1 MNAPVLNHSQH
12 NQAPSCHGGLENLDD
27 EHDYWIEDVTGSVPE
42 ALRGTFFRNG
52 PGRQRIGGKPY
63 GHWFDGDG
71 MLCAFT
77 FTNGRVHFRNRYVRT
92 PKYVEETAAQA
103 VRYRG
108 FGTQVPGGW
117 KNNVLRMPA
126 NPANTNTVWHGGH
139 LLALNE
145 GGKPWALDPNTLDT
159 IGEFNY
165 AGALRPAQVFSAHG
179 HIHPGSGHYINF
191 GAGMDGFGL
200 RGPKP
205 CLFVYRI
212 DADGVLF
219 RQGRIP
225 LQHFP
230 FCHDFAITE
239 RYAVFFLGS
248 IVFGNMAKVML
259 GTTSISD
266 QIHFDPA
273 IPMQIVVCDLETL
286 QEVRRFETAPG
297 AAVHFGNAFEEQ
309 NSIVVD
315 VMCTDN
321 FRAND
326 TLRNVFDP
334 AGRFGG
340 GSYQRFHLDLTSG
353 QCRSEQVTQVESEFP
368 SFNPAFTGQ
377 RHSATWTACSIP
389 NGADSFFNGIQR
401 VDFDG
406 RSDVVTLEAGCYGSE
421 PLFVPAPNATREDD
435 GWLLEVV
442 YDAWK
447 HRSELRIL
455 RADNVREEVARL
467 ALPHHIPH
475 QFHGFFTP
483 ELLTGVNA

>member
-1 MNAPVLNHSQH
+1 
-12 NQAPSCHGGLENLDD
+12 
-27 EHDYWIEDVTGSVPE
+27 
-42 ALRGTFFRNG
+42 
-52 PGRQRIGGKPY
+52 
-63 GHWFDGDG
+63 
-71 MLCAFT
+71 
-77 FTNGRVHFRNRYVRT
+77 
-92 PKYVEETAAQA
+92 
-103 VRYRG
+103 
-108 FGTQVPGGW
+108 
-117 KNNVLRMPA
+117 
-126 NPANTNTVWHGGH
+126 
-139 LLALNE
+139 
-145 GGKPWALDPNTLDT
+145 
-159 IGEFNY
+159 
-165 AGALRPAQVFSAHG
+165 
-179 HIHPGSGHYINF
+179 
-191 GAGMDGFGL
+191 
-200 RGPKP
+200 
-205 CLFVYRI
+205 
-212 DADGVLF
+212 
-219 RQGRIP
+219 
-225 LQHFP
+225 
-230 FCHDFAITE
+230 
-239 RYAVFFLGS
+239 
-248 IVFGNMAKVML
+248 ML

-334 AGRFGG
+334 EGRFGG

-353 QCRSEQVTQVESEFP
+353 QCRSEQVTSVESEFP
-368 SFNPAFTGQ
+368 SFNPAFTGR

-406 RSDVVTLEAGCYGSE
+406 RSDVVALEAGCYGSE
-421 PLFVPAPNATREDD
+421 PLFVAAPNATREDD